1 LLPRQCFA
9 TVDNREIINL
19 KGVKTMATATTIK
32 LTSPSFA
39 NGAGIDV
46 RHTCDGDNQSPEL
59 QWTHAPKGT
68 RTFAIIVDDP
78 DAPSGAFT
86 HWLLFDI
93 PASVHR
99 LAEGTTGVG
108 ISGRNDFQQIGYG
121 GPCPP
126 RKDQAHRY
134 FFRLYAL
141 DVASLKLRQGAKREE
156 VDGAMAHHILE
167 QVEIIGKYARAA
179 AGGKAPITNH

>member
-1 LLPRQCFA
+1 MARFPTCFSPSSSFNA
-9 TVDNREIINL
+9 ICKSCFTL
-19 KGVKTMATATTIK
+19 VKVVENMATATTIK

-46 RHTCDGDNQSPEL
+46 RHTCEGDNQSPEL
-59 QWTHAPKGT
+59 QWTHAPEGT
-68 RTFAIIVDDP
+68 RTFALIVDDP

-93 PASVHR
+93 PESVHG

-108 ISGRNDFQQIGYG
+108 VSGQNDFQQVGYG

-141 DVASLKLRQGAKREE
+141 DIDSLKLPQGAKREE
-156 VDGAMAHHILE
+156 VEGAMKHHILE
-167 QVEIIGKYARAA
+167 QAVFMGRYARAA
-179 AGGKAPITNH
+179 G